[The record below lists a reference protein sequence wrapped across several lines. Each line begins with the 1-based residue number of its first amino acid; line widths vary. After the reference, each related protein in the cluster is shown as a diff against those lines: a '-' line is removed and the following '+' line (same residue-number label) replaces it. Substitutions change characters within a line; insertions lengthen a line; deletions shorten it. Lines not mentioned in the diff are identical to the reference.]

1 MTSRNAVHRTSLVWI
16 AVAAL
21 LISPVRA
28 RAARVIASRLPAT
41 TFLQD
46 PQDAQEKEQE
56 RRERQEEAREREQ
69 EKIERLEIHLPRP
82 SERVETFTG
91 LPVDRYITIVE
102 GAGIK

>member
-1 MTSRNAVHRTSLVWI
+1 MPSRNEVQRTSLGWM

-46 PQDAQEKEQE
+46 PQDVQEKEQE

-69 EKIERLEIHLPRP
+69 EKIERLAELYDEGHEEP
-82 SERVETFTG
+82 THDDY
-91 LPVDRYITIVE
+91 DRAE
-102 GAGIK
+102 GKLQ